1 MYYNTNKAELIFRN
15 FISQS
20 FSQVIFR
27 TKERG
32 QMTSIELRVRSIYDS
47 LSNAEKKVADY
58 FLNNIENVFNKP
70 IAQLAE
76 EAGVSK
82 VAWVRFCKDIGFDG
96 LKDLKKALFSQMRE
110 KVDAPVA
117 DPFSDVRD
125 VADTKS
131 LIDGIKHNSIRAI
144 QETAELL
151 DPDSL
156 EEAAKALL
164 NAKSVRIFG
173 VGASGMVGQD
183 LHSKLMRINKN
194 TYFAPDH
201 HNQLT
206 YAASMTSQDVAVL
219 ISTSG
224 TTSEILEILSLVRRC
239 GAHSIALTK
248 YSKTPLAM
256 NADTVLYISTPEIT
270 MRSGAMSSRLAQL
283 MMIDCLFTAV
293 AHMDYDTI
301 AVSLE
306 KSHESIRSHR
316 VTGYTYR
323 FE

>member
-1 MYYNTNKAELIFRN
+1 
-15 FISQS
+15 
-20 FSQVIFR
+20 
-27 TKERG
+27 
-32 QMTSIELRVRSIYDS
+32 MTAIELRVRSIYDS
-47 LSNAEKKVADY
+47 LSKAEKKVADY
-58 FLNNIENVFNKP
+58 FLDNVENVFNIP
-70 IAQLAE
+70 IAQLAQ

-96 LKDLKKALFSQMRE
+96 LKDLKKALFAQMRE
-110 KVDAPVA
+110 KADETVD

-125 VADTKS
+125 VVNTKS
-131 LIDGIKHNSIRAI
+131 LIEGIKRNSIRAI
-144 QETAELL
+144 EDTAEML

-156 EEAAKALL
+156 ETAAKAIL

-194 TYFAPDH
+194 SYFAADH
-201 HNQLT
+201 HSQLT

-219 ISTSG
+219 ISMSG
-224 TTSEILEILSLVRRC
+224 TTSEVLEILSLIKRSQTP
-239 GAHSIALTK
+239 SIALTK

-256 NADTVLYISTPEIT
+256 NADTVLYISAPEIT

-283 MMIDCLFTAV
+283 MVIDALFTAV
-293 AHMDYDTI
+293 AHMDYDSV
-301 AVSLE
+301 AVTLE

-316 VTGYTYR
+316 VTSSTYR
-323 FE
+323 IE

>member
-1 MYYNTNKAELIFRN
+1 
-15 FISQS
+15 
-20 FSQVIFR
+20 
-27 TKERG
+27 
-32 QMTSIELRVRSIYDS
+32 MTSIELRVRSIYDS

-58 FLNNIENVFNKP
+58 FLNNMENVFNKP
-70 IAQLAE
+70 IAQLAQ

-96 LKDLKKALFSQMRE
+96 LKDLKKALFAQLRE
-110 KVDAPVA
+110 KVDETVA

-125 VADTKS
+125 VVDTKS
-131 LIDGIKHNSIRAI
+131 LIEGIKQNSVRAI
-144 QETAELL
+144 QDTAELL
-151 DPDSL
+151 DPNAL
-156 EEAAKALL
+156 EEAAQAIL

-183 LHSKLMRINKN
+183 LHSKLMRTNKN
-194 TYFAPDH
+194 SYFGTDH
-201 HNQLT
+201 HSQLT
-206 YAASMTSQDVAVL
+206 YAASMTAQDVAVL
-219 ISTSG
+219 ISMSG
-224 TTSEILEILSLVRRC
+224 TTSEVLEILSLVKRC
-239 GAHSIALTK
+239 KTPSIALTK

-283 MMIDCLFTAV
+283 MVIDALFTAV
-293 AHMDYDTI
+293 AHMDYDAI
-301 AVSLE
+301 AVNLE

-316 VTGYTYR
+316 VTSSTYR